1 MKYSH
6 QILLIL
12 VLILGTTLFVFP
24 QAPILSGQAE
34 NVPANHSVY
43 QFLKRMEVKK
53 IISQYHDAVLPLSRK
68 EIAQFILQI
77 KKHKE
82 ELTNTEKEIL
92 SDFIIEFE
100 YELFKSTNNSFSLF
114 GRMESGKF
122 FDKEKYFYTY
132 LDSNVTLFVDGLLT
146 FDFRRST
153 GVGLD
158 DNTSFIE
165 GGPRL
170 RGSVFTN
177 LGYYFQL
184 TNAAFWGSRDVLRR
198 DKRINQS
205 FALGTMDS
213 RNFDFVEGY
222 LRYGGEIISAQIGRE
237 RVLWGNSYGDKII
250 LSDYQ
255 RVFDAIRFDAGYK
268 NFRYTFMHAW
278 ILGKS
283 DSLLNYAPYM
293 DYESIVADKYFAAH
307 RLELSI
313 GNSIDL
319 GVQEITIYSN
329 RSVDLGYL
337 NPVTFF
343 ESVQRSRQERDNGFL
358 AFDAQVR
365 PFKDYELQ
373 GTLFFDDINI
383 PLFGTDSWRNR
394 YAYQAGV
401 MAVDPIGI
409 PNTNLM
415 VEYTRVTPYMF
426 SHNRSRENDYGSNK
440 VLLGTQIGPNAESWH
455 FRVDHWFSR
464 KFILSGRFEI
474 QNSGENEYDSTGK
487 LIRNVGGDF
496 LQPWR
501 SGLDRESVT
510 FLDGIRVNTYIGQLF
525 ATYEVM
531 NEFFVDAR
539 YEWKQIKNKSLNSKS
554 TFHDFGIA
562 LRIDF

>member
-6 QILLIL
+6 YILLIL

-24 QAPILSGQAE
+24 QAE
-34 NVPANHSVY
+34 NVPANHSIY

-153 GVGLD
+153 GVGLH

-205 FALGTMDS
+205 FALGTMNS

-283 DSLLNYAPYM
+283 DSLLNYASYM
-293 DYESIVADKYFAAH
+293 GYESIVADKYFAAH
-307 RLELSI
+307 RLELSL

-383 PLFGTDSWRNR
+383 PLFGTDSWQNR
-394 YAYQAGV
+394 YAYQAGL
-401 MAVDPIGI
+401 MAVDPLGI
-409 PNTNLM
+409 PNTNFII
-415 VEYTRVTPYMF
+415 EYTRITPYMF

-455 FRVDHWFSR
+455 FRVDYCFSR

-525 ATYEVM
+525 AMYEVM

-539 YEWKQIKNKSLNSKS
+539 YEWKQIKNKSLNSTS